1 MSKEQL
7 SESHVKKAFCPPS
20 QNSVDLIDGNG
31 LLLRVS
37 RNGVK
42 SWRYHYQID
51 GATKILTLGNYP
63 TISLKDARKLR
74 DKALLLRRAGVDP
87 STGQPVVQESKPD
100 AETVSEPVKD
110 KGPLVTFRDVVD
122 EYVKTLAN
130 KYSEDEVK
138 RALYKDLV
146 PIWGKR
152 DPEGI
157 TLREAVLLLDKIA
170 KRAPVLADRIYAYL
184 KRAYAVSIRRGL
196 ITINPLVNVQKPAP
210 EAEIRNNSDKVLPL
224 EELQTLVECINQNPP
239 SMMDDVLMMILWTGA
254 RPSEVLNMQWRQIDG
269 EQWTLGPKEHKGG
282 HKRARSIIRP
292 LNDAARQI
300 LKKYEGVHKEYVFPG
315 RFEKPSSHIRLSTH
329 VRDIRNCYGIKDFT
343 PNHLRHTISTR
354 MREIGIRPDI
364 VERIIGHHV
373 DSGVVGV
380 YSSYN
385 WLPEMRDALEKW
397 QDWILKD

>member
-170 KRAPVLADRIYAYL
+170 KRAPVFADRLYAYL

-196 ITINPLVNVQKPAP
+196 ITINPLVNVQKAC
-210 EAEIRNNSDKVLPL
+210 S
-224 EELQTLVECINQNPP
+224 
-239 SMMDDVLMMILWTGA
+239 
-254 RPSEVLNMQWRQIDG
+254 
-269 EQWTLGPKEHKGG
+269 
-282 HKRARSIIRP
+282 
-292 LNDAARQI
+292 
-300 LKKYEGVHKEYVFPG
+300 
-315 RFEKPSSHIRLSTH
+315 
-329 VRDIRNCYGIKDFT
+329 
-343 PNHLRHTISTR
+343 
-354 MREIGIRPDI
+354 
-364 VERIIGHHV
+364 
-373 DSGVVGV
+373 
-380 YSSYN
+380 
-385 WLPEMRDALEKW
+385 
-397 QDWILKD
+397 